1 MIIRLPQRLP
11 DPNIAWFDPKTGR
24 PTDAYYQYMREMD
37 EAVRRLIA
45 ASNDYDVRI
54 TELELP

>member
-1 MIIRLPQRLP
+1 MIKPPQRLP
-11 DPNIAWFDPKTGR
+11 DPQTAWFDPKTGR
-24 PTDAYYQYMREMD
+24 PTTPFYQYLREVDDAMRK
-37 EAVRRLIA
+37 LIA

>member
-1 MIIRLPQRLP
+1 MIKEPQRLP
-11 DPNIAWFDPKTGR
+11 DPQAPWFDIKTGR
-24 PTDAYYQYMREMD
+24 PTTAFYQYMREMD
-37 EAVRRLIA
+37 AAMRKLIA